1 MKGTKFFLLF
11 IKLNTSNPAMR
22 LVLTLIVC
30 LLTFNGSFAHPQDP
44 VDSLKMLLKTQQ
56 PDTIKVKILNQL
68 SFRISG
74 NQSDLGIQYAQEA
87 LNISLKINY
96 LTGISKSYNS
106 LGICMRVK
114 GDYVNS
120 LDFFFKALQIDEKLN
135 NDKEMARTL
144 SGIGAVYV
152 KLKNYDKGIEFFK
165 KSLELRKKT
174 KDLLGVAV
182 CHTNL
187 GDIYEKKGDYQQ
199 ATKYHYQSLEIEKN
213 ISPID
218 IHYSLNSLGNIHY
231 NTKDFIKAIQYYQEA
246 LVIRKSLKNKFII
259 AETSI
264 ALGRALT
271 QTERLDEAYG
281 YLDEG
286 LALAKNNQVKELEEK
301 AYLYFS
307 EYYEKRKDN
316 DKALLFY
323 KKYVLIN
330 DSLYNSEINKQSSL
344 LQNKYQEGKILAQ
357 GRENE
362 VLKKNQDVQE
372 NTYKKQR
379 TISLLAICSGLI
391 SLGLA
396 IFLLISS
403 NRNQKI
409 NQLLKTKNQAIQE
422 QHHQL
427 TLQNHQI
434 TETQQQLE
442 EMNEEL
448 QVFNHQLEE
457 MVNERTDKMRTA
469 TEALQ
474 IAKDELDLF
483 MYRVSHD
490 FRGPLATLVG
500 LANIGRNDT
509 LDNTALTFF
518 DKTEST
524 AKKMSKMLDKL
535 LMVNLISH
543 KELQKSKIN
552 FDILVHNIIDKLNP
566 TASNLQVEVSFSDGT
581 FISDIEIV
589 EIALINLLENAF
601 QFQKMASKAH
611 QVKVILEKQDDFV
624 KIAVEDNGVGI
635 PKEYQ
640 QRMFEMFF
648 RASENSQGNGLGL
661 YIVKKAVDKLNGE
674 IVVESEV
681 DNFSRFVIMLPAM
694 PQA

>member
-1 MKGTKFFLLF
+1 
-11 IKLNTSNPAMR
+11 MR
-22 LVLTLIVC
+22 FALILIVY
-30 LLTFNGSFAHPQDP
+30 LLAFGSSAHPQDP

-56 PDTIKVKILNQL
+56 PDTMRVKVLNQL

-96 LTGISKSYNS
+96 LAGISKSYNS

-135 NDKEMARTL
+135 NDKETSKTL

-152 KLKNYDKGIEFFK
+152 KLKSYDKGIEFFE
-165 KSLELRKKT
+165 KSLELRKKL
-174 KDLLGVAV
+174 KDLMGIAV
-182 CHTNL
+182 CYTNL
-187 GDIYEKKGDYQQ
+187 GDIYEKKGDYPQ
-199 ATKYHYQSLEIEKN
+199 ALQYHYQSLEIERK

-218 IHYSLNSLGNIHY
+218 IHYSLNSLGNIYY
-231 NTKDFIKAIQYYQEA
+231 NTKDFSKAIQYYQEA
-246 LVIRKSLKNKFII
+246 LTIRKSLKNKFII

-264 ALGRALT
+264 SLGRALT
-271 QTERLDEAYG
+271 KTGKLDEAYG

-286 LALAKNNQVKELEEK
+286 LALAENNQAKEIEEK

-307 EYYEKRKDN
+307 EYYEKKQN
-316 DKALLFY
+316 SDKALFYY
-323 KKYVLIN
+323 KKYALIN

-344 LQNKYQEGKILAQ
+344 LQTKYQEGKIIAQ
-357 GRENE
+357 DKENQ
-362 VLKKNQDVQE
+362 VLKKNQDTKESYYQ
-372 NTYKKQR
+372 KQR
-379 TISLLAICSGLI
+379 TISLLAISSGLI

-396 IFLLISS
+396 VFLLISS
-403 NRNQKI
+403 NKNQKI

-427 TLQNHQI
+427 TLQHHQI

-457 MVNERTDKMRTA
+457 MVNERTEKMRTA

-509 LDNTALTFF
+509 LDHTALTFF

-552 FDILVHNIIDKLNP
+552 FDILVHSIIDKLNP
-566 TASNLQVEVSFSDGT
+566 TSSNLQVEVSFSDNT

-611 QVKVILEKQDDFV
+611 QVKVLLEKENEFV
-624 KIAVEDNGVGI
+624 KISVEDNGVGI

-640 QRMFEMFF
+640 HRMFEMFF
-648 RASENSQGNGLGL
+648 RASESSQGNGLGL

-681 DNFSRFVIMLPAM
+681 NNFSRFIIMLPAM
-694 PQA
+694 PEA

>member
-1 MKGTKFFLLF
+1 
-11 IKLNTSNPAMR
+11 MR
-22 LVLTLIVC
+22 LAFIVIVY
-30 LLTFNGSFAHPQDP
+30 LLAFNSSQAHPQDP
-44 VDSLKMLLKTQQ
+44 VDSLKMLLKTHQ
-56 PDTIKVKILNQL
+56 PDTLRIKILNQL

-96 LTGISKSYNS
+96 LSGISKSYNS

-120 LDFFFKALQIDEKLN
+120 LDFFFKALQIDEKLY
-135 NDKEMARTL
+135 NDKETAKTL

-152 KLKNYDKGIEFFK
+152 KLKNYDKGIAFFEQ
-165 KSLELRKKT
+165 SLKLRQKA

-182 CHTNL
+182 CYTNL
-187 GDIYEKKGDYQQ
+187 GDIYEKKGDYKK
-199 ATKYHYQSLEIEKN
+199 AIDYHYQSLEIEKR
-213 ISPID
+213 ISPLD
-218 IHYSLNSLGNIHY
+218 VHYSLNSLGNVYFNI
-231 NTKDFIKAIQYYQEA
+231 KDFTRAIQHYEEA
-246 LVIRKSLKNKFII
+246 LTLRKSLKNKFII

-271 QTERLDEAYG
+271 QTGRLDEAYG

-286 LALAKNNQVKELEEK
+286 LALAKTNQTKELEEK

-307 EYYEKRKDN
+307 EYYEKRKSS
-316 DKALLFY
+316 DKALYYY
-323 KKYVLIN
+323 KKYSIIN

-344 LQNKYQEGKILAQ
+344 FQNKYQEGKILAQ
-357 GRENE
+357 DKENQI
-362 VLKKNQDVQE
+362 LKKNQDTQE
-372 NTYKKQR
+372 HYYQKQR
-379 TISLLAICSGLI
+379 AISLLAISSGII

-396 IFLLISS
+396 VFLLISS
-403 NRNQKI
+403 NKNQKI

-457 MVNERTDKMRTA
+457 MVNERTEKMRTA

-509 LDNTALTFF
+509 LDNTALAFF

-552 FDILVHNIIDKLNP
+552 FDLLVHGIIDKLNP
-566 TASNLQVEVSFSDGT
+566 TANNLQVEINFSDNT
-581 FISDIEIV
+581 FVSDIEIV
-589 EIALINLLENAF
+589 EITLINLLENAF

-611 QVKVILEKQDDFV
+611 QVKVFLEKQDEFV
-624 KIAVEDNGVGI
+624 KITIEDNGVGI

-648 RASENSQGNGLGL
+648 RASESSQGNGLGL
-661 YIVKKAVDKLNGE
+661 YIVKKAVEKLNGE

-681 DNFSRFVIMLPAM
+681 DNFSRFIIMLPAM
-694 PQA
+694 PEA